1 MLKILLISLVI
12 FLLAVVMTMT
22 GRGGGNF
29 YILTLVIAGLP
40 MHEAAST
47 GQFILFTSAVSAALV
62 FRKGK
67 NMLLPLALFLGGIT
81 SATAFLGGYSAH
93 QFSGETLK
101 LVFAGLLAIAG
112 LSMLI
117 KKNEGEPRRETR
129 SGSWKIKAENRIC
142 IINLWIAVPVAMTA
156 GFFSGMVGVSGGS
169 FLVPLMV
176 LACGVPVHFAV
187 GTATAIVASTAFA
200 GFMGHYLN
208 SAFNPG
214 WALLLAAAA
223 IMGGLLGGKITLK
236 TRPVFLKTAF
246 AITTLAASVLMLLNA
261 FFPPNA

>member
-1 MLKILLISLVI
+1 MLEILLVALVI
-12 FLLAVVMTMT
+12 FILAVVMTMT

-81 SATAFLGGYSAH
+81 STTAFLGGFAAH
-93 QFSGETLK
+93 QFSGESLK
-101 LVFAGLLAIAG
+101 IIFAIFLAIAG
-112 LSMLI
+112 LSMFL
-117 KKNEGEPRRETR
+117 KSQRKDKRREDR
-129 SGSWKIKAENRIC
+129 PGFWSFKSGNQLY
-142 IINLWIAVPVAMTA
+142 IINLWVAVPVAMTA

-176 LACGVPVHFAV
+176 LACGVPVHLAV
-187 GTATAIVASTAFA
+187 GTATAIVASTAFS
-200 GFMGHYLN
+200 GFVGHALN
-208 SAFNPG
+208 NAFNAH
-214 WALLLAAAA
+214 WALPLASAT
-223 IMGGLLGGKITLK
+223 ILGGILGGKIALK
-236 TRPVFLKTAF
+236 TRPVFLKTLF
-246 AITTLAASVLMLLNA
+246 AVTTLVASVLMLLNTL
-261 FFPPNA
+261 FSG